1 MRYRTPTNN
10 HEAAVLALDIFMRVD
25 EDDQDGRSK
34 AFCMAD
40 YFFNQMTNEEIHK
53 AELVGDYQK
62 S

>member
-1 MRYRTPTNN
+1 MRYETPTNI
-10 HEAAVLALDIFMRVD
+10 HEAAVLAIDIFNRVEVGD
-25 EDDQDGRSK
+25 EPNRTK